1 MAPRRQSLSHKARHA
16 EQAKFRAEVAKTAYK
31 LYERRGRTPGGELQ
45 DWLKAERI
53 VQERW
58 SGPPED

>member
-16 EQAKFRAEVAKTAYK
+16 QHAKVRAEIAKTAYQ

-58 SGPPED
+58 STPPED